1 MAVPPGLVLFDLGGV
16 LIELRG
22 VSPMADLAGIDDESE
37 LWRRWLGCR
46 WVRRFERG
54 DCDPQEFARGVVD
67 DWDLPV
73 GPAEFLDNFASWPV
87 GPFDGAE
94 RLVRQTGSTVPVG
107 CLSNTNVLHWEGRA
121 VHWPLMTRFA
131 HRFVSHHMGAVKPDA
146 EAFAHVADALSMPP
160 DRVLLLDDNQ
170 LNVDGARAAGL
181 RAERTVGVAGAR
193 RALEE
198 AGVLRPAD
206 RV

>member
-46 WVRRFERG
+46 
-54 DCDPQEFARGVVD
+54 CVVD

-181 RAERTVGVAGAR
+181 RAERTAGVAGAR